1 MTPEL
6 FKKLRAIKEGI
17 EQQVK
22 ADVNDRNTPADTIA
36 ALYKTYDIDTVKWF
50 FAETVKAAEWDGR
63 FSRETKEWAKKLYIP
78 VLHGE
83 DGKRYGQISDGVVHR
98 VHINQLVEAIIKHE
112 KSPSA
117 RQSNQGI

>member
-36 ALYKTYDIDTVKWF
+36 ALYKTYDIDIVKWF

-63 FSRETKEWAKKLYIP
+63 FSKQTKEWANQLYIP
-78 VLHGE
+78 GLSGE
-83 DGKRYGQISDGVVHR
+83 DGKQYGQISDSVVHR
-98 VHINQLVEAIIKHE
+98 AHINQLVEEIIKHE
-112 KSPSA
+112 KSSSA
-117 RQSNQGI
+117 HQNNQGI